1 MEALTAIRDTRE
13 QDGYTL
19 APMDLRVEG
28 LQTGDYS
35 VAGLEDMIALE
46 RKTLPDLVSCIGSG
60 RERFLRELQ
69 RLKAHPFRAVVIEG
83 LWSDLEDGHYQSR
96 LNPDSA
102 THSIISWQSRFC
114 LPFAFVGTREAGER
128 YAREFLYPRSLR
140 SDVAVS
146 DPDDPVSRQSNRGF
160 PRERNT
166 NRQST

>member
-114 LPFAFVGTREAGER
+114 LALRLCWNQGGGGAVRQGIPLPAITSIRCGSER
-128 YAREFLYPRSLR
+128 PRR
-140 SDVAVS
+140 SS
-146 DPDDPVSRQSNRGF
+146 FQTIKPRF
-160 PRERNT
+160 PKRAEY
-166 NRQST
+166 